1 MSEIYDIAVIGAG
14 AAGSMG
20 MLRAVLNNRE
30 TIIFK
35 GSKQTNKRSRA
46 LWVRK
51 VVNMPLM
58 FDKKMAVIDSIKET
72 FAWIEGHEYFS
83 KKLTSINDEVKTV
96 TRGEDGI
103 FTLEDSNANK
113 YQAKYV
119 LLATGIMDIQP
130 EIQGSIQPIL
140 PYANKGD
147 IDYCIRC
154 DGHKVINK
162 VAATIGHGST
172 AAWVAV
178 LLHER
183 YSPPEMKIFTNGK
196 TPEWL
201 GDADLSKLVELY
213 KIKVITGEILS
224 IISDEAKNLKAFQIK
239 SAERGENNSD
249 GTGEEWHE
257 EPVQVA
263 FPMLGQ
269 IAYNELAKNLGA
281 EISEKGNVKTN
292 DKGESSVSGFYVAGD
307 LREGKKYQIYT
318 AWDMAVDSVDD
329 MDFKLRN
336 SHRRNLLSA
345 ADSVVK
351 D

>member
-1 MSEIYDIAVIGAG
+1 
-14 AAGSMG
+14 
-20 MLRAVLNNRE
+20 
-30 TIIFK
+30 
-35 GSKQTNKRSRA
+35 
-46 LWVRK
+46 
-51 VVNMPLM
+51 M
-58 FDKKMAVIDSIKET
+58 FDKKMAVIDSVKDT
-72 FAWIEGHEYFS
+72 FTWIEGHEYFS

-96 TRGEDGI
+96 TRGEDGT

-130 EIQGSIQPIL
+130 EIQGSIEAIL

-196 TPEWL
+196 APEWL

-224 IISDEAKNLKAFQIK
+224 IISDEAKDLKAFQIK
-239 SAERGENNSD
+239 NAEGES
-249 GTGEEWHE
+249 HE

-281 EISEKGNVKTN
+281 EVSEKGNVKTN
-292 DKGESSVSGFYVAGD
+292 EKGESSVSGFYVAGD

-345 ADSVVK
+345 VDSVVK
-351 D
+351 G

>member
-35 GSKQTNKRSRA
+35 GSKKTSKRSRA

-58 FDKKMAVIDSIKET
+58 FDKKMAVIDSVKET
-72 FAWIEGHEYFS
+72 FTWIEGHEYFS

-96 TRGEDGI
+96 TRGEDGT

-130 EIQGSIQPIL
+130 EIQGSIEPIL

-196 TPEWL
+196 APEWL
-201 GDADLSKLVELY
+201 GDNDLCRLLDLY
-213 KIKVITGEILS
+213 KIQVITGEILS

-239 SAERGENNSD
+239 NAEGES
-249 GTGEEWHE
+249 HE

-269 IAYNELAKNLGA
+269 IAYNELAKSLGA
-281 EISEKGNVKTN
+281 ELSEKGNIKTN
-292 DKGESSVSGFYVAGD
+292 EKGESSVSGFYVAGD

-345 ADSVVK
+345 VDSVVK
-351 D
+351 G

>member
-35 GSKQTNKRSRA
+35 GSKQTSKRSRA

-58 FDKKMAVIDSIKET
+58 FDKKMAITDSVKET

-83 KKLTSINDEVKTV
+83 RKLTSINDEVKTV
-96 TRGEDGI
+96 TRDEQGI
-103 FTLEDSNANK
+103 FILEDSNANK

-119 LLATGIMDIQP
+119 LLATGIMDVQP

-196 TPEWL
+196 APEWL

-213 KIKVITGEILS
+213 KIKVITGEILT

-239 SAERGENNSD
+239 NAEGES
-249 GTGEEWHE
+249 HE

-281 EISEKGNVKTN
+281 EVSEKGNVKTN
-292 DKGESSVSGFYVAGD
+292 EKGESSVSGFYVAGD

-329 MDFKLRN
+329 MDFKLRKDY
-336 SHRRNLLSA
+336 RRNLLSA
-345 ADSVVK
+345 VDSVVK
-351 D
+351 G

>member
-1 MSEIYDIAVIGAG
+1 MSRIYDIAIIGAG

-58 FDKKMAVIDSIKET
+58 FDKKMAVIDSVKET
-72 FAWIEGHEYFS
+72 FTWIEGHEYFS
-83 KKLTSINDEVKTV
+83 KKLTTVNDEVKID
-96 TRGEDGI
+96 TRNEEGI
-103 FTLEDSNANK
+103 FTLEDTNANK

-119 LLATGIMDIQP
+119 LLTTGVMDVQP

-162 VAATIGHGST
+162 IAATIGHGST

-178 LLHER
+178 LLCER
-183 YSPPEMKIFTNGK
+183 YNPPEMKIFTNGK
-196 TPEWL
+196 APEWL
-201 GDADLSKLVELY
+201 ADSDLCKLIELY

-224 IISDEAKNLKAFQIK
+224 ITSDEAKNLKAFQIK
-239 SAERGENNSD
+239 NTEDRTDNADEASEQCY
-249 GTGEEWHE
+249 E
-257 EPVQVA
+257 EPLQVA

-269 IAYNELAKNLGA
+269 RAYNELAKSLGA

-292 DKGESSVSGFYVAGD
+292 EKGESSVSGFYIAGD

-329 MDFKLRN
+329 MDLKLRKEY
-336 SHRRNLLSA
+336 RRNLLSTL
-345 ADSVVK
+345 DSTVK
-351 D
+351 A

>member
-58 FDKKMAVIDSIKET
+58 FDKKMAITDSVKET

-96 TRGEDGI
+96 TRDEEGI

-196 TPEWL
+196 APEWL
-201 GDADLSKLVELY
+201 GDNDLCRLLDLY

-239 SAERGENNSD
+239 NAEGES
-249 GTGEEWHE
+249 HE

-292 DKGESSVSGFYVAGD
+292 EKGESSVSGFYVAGD

-329 MDFKLRN
+329 MDFKLRKDY
-336 SHRRNLLSA
+336 RRNLLSA
-345 ADSVVK
+345 VDSVVK
-351 D
+351 G

>member
-1 MSEIYDIAVIGAG
+1 MSKIYDIAVIGAG

-58 FDKKMAVIDSIKET
+58 FDKKMAVIDSVKET
-72 FAWIEGHEYFS
+72 FTWIEGHEYFS

-96 TRGEDGI
+96 TRAEDGT

-196 TPEWL
+196 APEWL
-201 GDADLSKLVELY
+201 GDADLSKLIELY

-239 SAERGENNSD
+239 NAEGES
-249 GTGEEWHE
+249 HE

-269 IAYNELAKNLGA
+269 IAYNEIAKNLGA

-292 DKGESSVSGFYVAGD
+292 EKGESSVSGFYVAGD

-336 SHRRNLLSA
+336 SHRRNLLSTV
-345 ADSVVK
+345 DSVVK
-351 D
+351 G

>member
-35 GSKQTNKRSRA
+35 GSKKTSKRSRA

-58 FDKKMAVIDSIKET
+58 FNKKMAVIDSVKET

-96 TRGEDGI
+96 TRGEDGT

-172 AAWVAV
+172 AAWVAI

-239 SAERGENNSD
+239 NAEGES
-249 GTGEEWHE
+249 HE

-281 EISEKGNVKTN
+281 EISEKGNVKT
-292 DKGESSVSGFYVAGD
+292 DEKGETSVSGFYVAGD

-336 SHRRNLLSA
+336 SHRRSLLSA
-345 ADSVVK
+345 FDAVVK
-351 D
+351 G

>member
-1 MSEIYDIAVIGAG
+1 MSEIYDIAIIGAG

-58 FDKKMAVIDSIKET
+58 FDKRMAVIDSVKET

-96 TRGEDGI
+96 TRGEDGT

-119 LLATGIMDIQP
+119 LLATGIMDVQP
-130 EIQGSIQPIL
+130 EIQGSIEPIL

-178 LLHER
+178 LLCER

-196 TPEWL
+196 APEWL
-201 GDADLSKLVELY
+201 GDNDLCRLLDLY

-239 SAERGENNSD
+239 NAEGESY
-249 GTGEEWHE
+249 E

-292 DKGESSVSGFYVAGD
+292 EKGESSVSGFYVAGD

-345 ADSVVK
+345 VDSVVK
-351 D
+351 G

>member
-1 MSEIYDIAVIGAG
+1 MSEIYDIAIIGAG

-20 MLRAVLNNRE
+20 MLRAVLNNRR

-35 GSKQTNKRSRA
+35 GSKETSKRSRA

-58 FDKKMAVIDSIKET
+58 FDKKMAIIDSVKET

-96 TRGEDGI
+96 TRDEQGI
-103 FTLEDSNANK
+103 FILEDSNANK

-196 TPEWL
+196 DPEWL
-201 GDADLSKLVELY
+201 SDSDLCKLIELY

-224 IISDEAKNLKAFQIK
+224 ITSDEAKNLKAFQIK
-239 SAERGENNSD
+239 NTERGEDNAAEAGGS
-249 GTGEEWHE
+249 WYE

-269 IAYNELAKNLGA
+269 IAYNELAKSLGA
-281 EISEKGNVKTN
+281 EVSEKGNVKTN
-292 DKGESSVSGFYVAGD
+292 EKGESSVSGFYVAGD

-329 MDFKLRN
+329 MDFKLRKEY
-336 SHRRNLLSA
+336 RNAYNLGKNDQA
-345 ADSVVK
+345 
-351 D
+351 